1 MKTRILVLAAALLVP
16 PLAADAQSYRC
27 TSKDGKKY
35 YGSAVPPQCIGQP
48 VEVMNGQGRVVRRI
62 DPEGTEKERLAKEA
76 AEAKK
81 REQLALQREAARR
94 NRALLATYTSA
105 KDIDEARKRAL
116 ADNHKAILD
125 VETRIEQIRTRQAGY
140 EKELALYKGKGNP
153 PARLAEDA
161 RSAEVDLRYQEE
173 LLASKRKDGEQINAR
188 YDDDKKRYI
197 QLTGR
202 R

>member
-48 VEVMNGQGRVVRRI
+48 IEVMNRQGRVVRRI
-62 DPEGTEKERLAKEA
+62 DPEGTEKERAAKEA

-94 NRALLATYTSA
+94 NRALLATYTST

-116 ADNHKAILD
+116 VNNHKAVKEAELR
-125 VETRIEQIRTRQAGY
+125 VEQIRKRQASY
-140 EKELALYKGKGNP
+140 EKELELYKDKGSP
-153 PARLAEDA
+153 PARLVEDV
-161 RSAEVDLRYQEE
+161 RSAEVDLKYQEE
-173 LLASKRKDGEQINAR
+173 LLAVKRKEVEQINAR